1 MMITDAN
8 GANGIGGRTL
18 RSFATNTVL
27 ASFALSV
34 SAIAPN
40 VGAQSMPATP
50 PSLVTPGKVE
60 SRLGTLEFN
69 DGVPSRATAERLY
82 DNLDLTYAYRAYMDN
97 LRGVSIHA
105 LRKGM
110 QDLGVKDNEVLVF
123 SQLMDAKSLFLTANA
138 DTIYVMGSLD
148 LSKGPVVIETPPQF
162 LGAVQ
167 DAWFRWVID
176 LGVPGPDRGEGGK
189 YLIVPPDYT
198 GPMPEGGF
206 SVAQARTNT
215 ILWFGRSFLANH
227 NDPKPVVETI
237 RKFTKVYPYEAGG
250 VGTPMAAFL
259 AGKARLAPVKAPPPT
274 VFHEG
279 SGKVVN
285 TIPPSDWTFYE
296 MLNEVVQRE
305 PATSL
310 DAELMGPIAAIGIV
324 RGKPF
329 APDARMKK
337 IMSEALALSNATSRT
352 LFTTPRDPS
361 WFYYPNS
368 SWFNFLFETGYQ
380 FETPIPL
387 ITPQGVKPFPPTG
400 YRTMDARTNFFYG
413 ITGITPAMAMR
424 LPGAGSQ
431 YLLALT
437 DANKS
442 YLDGAKTYRVT
453 LPKGVPEAN
462 FWSLTVYD
470 NMTRSMLD
478 TPQRYPRAGS
488 QSYPSPAAEANA
500 DGSTTIYF
508 GPTQPDGVK
517 RGNWIQ
523 TMPGK
528 GWFTVLRLYSPLDPF
543 FDKSWRLSEI
553 ELVR

>member
-1 MMITDAN
+1 MISAADGLRRTS
-8 GANGIGGRTL
+8 GRVL
-18 RSFATNTVL
+18 QSFTTNAVFAL
-27 ASFALSV
+27 VAVSASAVTLSV
-34 SAIAPN
+34 SA
-40 VGAQSMPATP
+40 QSLQAVP
-50 PSLVTPGKVE
+50 PSLVTPNKVE
-60 SRLGTLEFN
+60 SRVGTLEFN
-69 DGVPSRATAERLY
+69 DGVPSRATAERLF

-110 QDLGVKDNEVLVF
+110 HDIGVKDNEVLVF
-123 SQLMDAKSLFLTANA
+123 SQLMDARSLFLTANA

-148 LSKGPVVIETPPQF
+148 LTKGPMVIETPPQF

-206 SVAQARTNT
+206 AIARARTNT
-215 ILWFGRSFLANH
+215 IVWFGRSFLANH

-237 RKFTKVYPYEAGG
+237 RKFTRVYPYQAGG

-259 AGKARLAPVKAPPPT
+259 AGQARLAAVTAPPTT

-279 SGKVVN
+279 SGKVMN

-324 RGKPF
+324 KGKPF

-337 IMSEALALSNATSRT
+337 ILTEALTLSNATSRT
-352 LFTTPRDPS
+352 LFMQVRDPS
-361 WFYYPNS
+361 WYYYPNS
-368 SWFNFLFETGYQ
+368 SWFNFLFQTGYQ

-400 YRTMDARTNFFYG
+400 FRTMDARTNFFYG
-413 ITGITPAMAMR
+413 VTGITPAMAMR

-431 YLLALT
+431 YLLAMT
-437 DANKS
+437 DANKNFF
-442 YLDGAKTYRVT
+442 DGAKTYKVT
-453 LPKGVPEAN
+453 LPKGIPEAN

-478 TPQRYPRAGS
+478 TPQRFPRAGS

-508 GPTQPDGVK
+508 GPRQPDGVK

-523 TMPGK
+523 TVPGK
-528 GWFTVLRLYSPLDPF
+528 GWFTILRLYSPLEPF
-543 FDKSWRLSEI
+543 FDKSWRMGEI
-553 ELVR
+553 ELAR